1 MQPKKIIDSVARLK
15 RHQNIRLYTVVAVM
29 SVIIIALV
37 MVLVKG
43 TSVVAPAKRPT
54 SYKAPITSGTAR
66 LDPKEVY
73 LEKFATDH
81 ELQTK
86 RLDAMERM
94 LAALLKINERAGVNV
109 GGASA
114 SDQGRQPKV
123 QPLSLEPIDP
133 LADQY
138 LIDPYAATT
147 DLRASLRQ
155 TNLPDSLSPGNL
167 PQGNSPQGN
176 LEQLSRG
183 DAPKNLP
190 FGMMNTVMADNKS
203 AQQTANIGN
212 SGSGNDNRGLDGSA
226 HPQNN
231 QNQAQQ
237 LNQLNKPQRFRSKG
251 IQRTSLMLANSKSN
265 KHLKTADNTIP
276 AGAFAGAVMIG
287 GVDAST
293 SIQASSNP
301 HPVLLRVTDHGTLPR
316 KFKSDLCG
324 CHVLA
329 ACYGDISSE
338 RVYMRLEKL
347 TCTERKTGEVVEM
360 AVNGYVAGEDGRA
373 GLRGIVVDR
382 AGESMRNAAI
392 GGFLSGMGNFLSQ
405 SHSPV
410 MFSPANGLAQT
421 NPMTNP
427 DMLKFGAAK
436 GASGALDKYA
446 DFYIKR
452 AEQMQ
457 PVIQVQAGRRV
468 DIVFTQGVAFENSA
482 ARGEM
487 IKVNDQQRLSQ
498 LHNPNESVPKPIKA
512 WVPANQGGGQ
522 GK

>member
-1 MQPKKIIDSVARLK
+1 MAEQKIIDVVATVR
-15 RHQNIRLYTVVAVM
+15 RSQNLRLYGVVAVM
-29 SVIIIALV
+29 SVVIITLV
-37 MVLVKG
+37 VMLVNG
-43 TSVVAPAKRPT
+43 PSLATAPKTAV
-54 SYKAPITSGTAR
+54 SYKAPITSGASR
-66 LDPKEVY
+66 LDPKEMWA
-73 LEKFATDH
+73 EKFATEHDLQAKRL
-81 ELQTK
+81 EAMEKMLQT
-86 RLDAMERM
+86 LV
-94 LAALLKINERAGVNV
+94 KINEQAVPTASVNRNHPQGLV
-109 GGASA
+109 QQLGFNPNNPQANPGNFKQNTQDPSVATADLREDLKAQDLQTGTAAPFDIVGKQLSGGAIP
-114 SDQGRQPKV
+114 QNMQPKTV
-123 QPLSLEPIDP
+123 Q
-133 LADQY
+133 
-138 LIDPYAATT
+138 
-147 DLRASLRQ
+147 
-155 TNLPDSLSPGNL
+155 SP
-167 PQGNSPQGN
+167 PP
-176 LEQLSRG
+176 
-183 DAPKNLP
+183 
-190 FGMMNTVMADNKS
+190 
-203 AQQTANIGN
+203 AQQ
-212 SGSGNDNRGLDGSA
+212 
-226 HPQNN
+226 P
-231 QNQAQQ
+231 
-237 LNQLNKPQRFRSKG
+237 PRFRSKG

-265 KHLKTADNTIP
+265 KNLKTVDNTIP
-276 AGAFAGAVMIG
+276 AGAFAGAVMVG

-293 SIQASSNP
+293 SIQASNDP
-301 HPVLLRVTDHGTLPR
+301 RPVLLRVTDHGTLPR

-360 AVNGYVAGEDGRA
+360 TVNGYVAGEDGRA
-373 GLRGIVVDR
+373 GLRGVVVDR

-405 SHSPV
+405 SHNPV
-410 MFSPANGLAQT
+410 TFSLANGLAQT

-427 DMLKFGAAK
+427 EMLKFGAAK

-446 DFYIKR
+446 EFYIKR

-498 LHNPNESVPKPIKA
+498 LHSSSNTTQKPVEA
-512 WVPANQGGGQ
+512 WIPSNQERGQ

>member
-1 MQPKKIIDSVARLK
+1 MGMQRLVSSVSKIRKSQNLLLYSLMAGMTIVILALTAALFAGSSTIRKPQPK
-15 RHQNIRLYTVVAVM
+15 
-29 SVIIIALV
+29 
-37 MVLVKG
+37 
-43 TSVVAPAKRPT
+43 
-54 SYKAPITSGTAR
+54 SYKAPITSGSSR
-66 LDPKEVY
+66 MDPKEVY
-73 LEKFATDH
+73 VEKLTTDH
-81 ELQTK
+81 EIQGK
-86 RLDAMERM
+86 RLDAVEK
-94 LAALLKINERAGVNV
+94 LLETLIKINEGAGK
-109 GGASA
+109 AP
-114 SDQGRQPKV
+114 QRI
-123 QPLSLEPIDP
+123 E
-133 LADQY
+133 
-138 LIDPYAATT
+138 
-147 DLRASLRQ
+147 Q
-155 TNLPDSLSPGNL
+155 TMIMPGYPQHPQQTSPSLSPSGSVPKFQHTSL
-167 PQGNSPQGN
+167 TGQPAAE
-176 LEQLSRG
+176 LRG
-183 DAPKNLP
+183 DLQAVLGDEGHPSQDFITSSSNQPNPHAKGTGSSLKQDKAP
-190 FGMMNTVMADNKS
+190 
-203 AQQTANIGN
+203 
-212 SGSGNDNRGLDGSA
+212 
-226 HPQNN
+226 
-231 QNQAQQ
+231 
-237 LNQLNKPQRFRSKG
+237 RFRSKG

-265 KHLKTADNTIP
+265 KNLKTADNTIP
-276 AGAFAGAVMIG
+276 AGAFAGVVMVG

-293 SIQASSNP
+293 SIQASNDP
-301 HPVLLRVTDHGTLPR
+301 RPVLLRVTDHGTLPR

-347 TCTERKTGEVVEM
+347 TCTERKTGEIVEM

-410 MFSPANGLAQT
+410 TFSPANGLAQT

-446 DFYIKR
+446 EFYIKR

-457 PVIQVQAGRRV
+457 PVIQVQAGRKV

-482 ARGEM
+482 ARADM
-487 IKVNDQQRLSQ
+487 IRVNDQHRLSQ
-498 LHNPNESVPKPIKA
+498 IHNSSDTASKPVEA
-512 WVPANQGGGQ
+512 WVPNQTPLSEH

>member
-1 MQPKKIIDSVARLK
+1 MCEWLCVRFVRGDLQAVLGDEGNPSQDFITGSSNQSYPHLRGTGAPLK
-15 RHQNIRLYTVVAVM
+15 QE
-29 SVIIIALV
+29 
-37 MVLVKG
+37 
-43 TSVVAPAKRPT
+43 
-54 SYKAPITSGTAR
+54 KAP
-66 LDPKEVY
+66 
-73 LEKFATDH
+73 
-81 ELQTK
+81 
-86 RLDAMERM
+86 
-94 LAALLKINERAGVNV
+94 
-109 GGASA
+109 
-114 SDQGRQPKV
+114 
-123 QPLSLEPIDP
+123 
-133 LADQY
+133 
-138 LIDPYAATT
+138 
-147 DLRASLRQ
+147 
-155 TNLPDSLSPGNL
+155 
-167 PQGNSPQGN
+167 
-176 LEQLSRG
+176 
-183 DAPKNLP
+183 
-190 FGMMNTVMADNKS
+190 
-203 AQQTANIGN
+203 
-212 SGSGNDNRGLDGSA
+212 
-226 HPQNN
+226 
-231 QNQAQQ
+231 
-237 LNQLNKPQRFRSKG
+237 RFRSKG

-265 KHLKTADNTIP
+265 KNLKTADNTVP
-276 AGAFAGAVMIG
+276 AGAFAGAVMVG

-293 SIQASSNP
+293 SIQASNDP
-301 HPVLLRVTDHGTLPR
+301 RPVLLRVTDPGTLPR

-347 TCTERKTGEVVEM
+347 TCTERKTGEIVEM

-410 MFSPANGLAQT
+410 TFSPANGLAQT

-446 DFYIKR
+446 EFYIKR

-457 PVIQVQAGRRV
+457 PVIQVQAGRKV

-482 ARGEM
+482 ARADM
-487 IKVNDQQRLSQ
+487 IRVNDQHRLSQ
-498 LHNPNESVPKPIKA
+498 IHNSSDTASKPLEA
-512 WVPANQGGGQ
+512 WVPNQTSLPEH

>member
-1 MQPKKIIDSVARLK
+1 MAEQKIIDVVATV
-15 RHQNIRLYTVVAVM
+15 RHSQNMRLYGVVAVM
-29 SVIIIALV
+29 SVVIITLV
-37 MVLVKG
+37 VMLVNG
-43 TSVVAPAKRPT
+43 PSLATAPKTAV
-54 SYKAPITSGTAR
+54 SYKAPITSGASR
-66 LDPKEVY
+66 LDPKEMWA
-73 LEKFATDH
+73 EKFATEH
-81 ELQTK
+81 ELQAK
-86 RLDAMERM
+86 RLEAMEKM
-94 LAALLKINERAGVNV
+94 LQTLVKINEQAVPTVSVNRNHQ
-109 GGASA
+109 
-114 SDQGRQPKV
+114 QGLV
-123 QPLSLEPIDP
+123 QPLSFNSNNPQANPNNFKQNPEDHV
-133 LADQY
+133 
-138 LIDPYAATT
+138 AATV
-147 DLRASLRQ
+147 DLRKAIKAQGLQ
-155 TNLPDSLSPGNL
+155 TTDTSTDSSAPFDVVGK
-167 PQGNSPQGN
+167 
-176 LEQLSRG
+176 QLSG
-183 DAPKNLP
+183 GTTSTGGA
-190 FGMMNTVMADNKS
+190 T
-203 AQQTANIGN
+203 
-212 SGSGNDNRGLDGSA
+212 
-226 HPQNN
+226 PQNM
-231 QNQAQQ
+231 QPKTVQSPPPAQ
-237 LNQLNKPQRFRSKG
+237 PPRFRSKG

-265 KHLKTADNTIP
+265 KNLKTVDNTIP
-276 AGAFAGAVMIG
+276 AGAFAGAVMVG

-293 SIQASSNP
+293 SIQASNDP
-301 HPVLLRVTDHGTLPR
+301 RPVLLRVTDHGTLPR

-360 AVNGYVAGEDGRA
+360 TVNGYVAGEDGRA

-405 SHSPV
+405 SHNPV
-410 MFSPANGLAQT
+410 TFSPANGLAQT

-427 DMLKFGAAK
+427 EMLKFGAAK

-446 DFYIKR
+446 EFYIKR

-498 LHNPNESVPKPIKA
+498 LHSSSDTTQKPVEA
-512 WVPANQGGGQ
+512 WIPSNQERAR
-522 GK
+522 

>member
-1 MQPKKIIDSVARLK
+1 MAEQKITITDAATAIRRS
-15 RHQNIRLYTVVAVM
+15 QNLRLYGVVAVM
-29 SVIIIALV
+29 SVVIITLV
-37 MVLVKG
+37 VMLVNG
-43 TSVVAPAKRPT
+43 PSLATAPKTAV
-54 SYKAPITSGTAR
+54 SYKPPITSGASR
-66 LDPKEVY
+66 LDPKEMWA
-73 LEKFATDH
+73 EKFATEHD
-81 ELQTK
+81 LQAR
-86 RLDAMERM
+86 RLEAMEKM
-94 LAALLKINERAGVNV
+94 LQALIKINEQALPVGSSGHYSANDTNHGRQISAQPLNLHARNGQTVAQNIGDV
-109 GGASA
+109 LAATADLREDVRTTYTSTDSSAPFDVVGKQLSGGTTSTGGATP
-114 SDQGRQPKV
+114 QNTRPKTVQSPPPV
-123 QPLSLEPIDP
+123 QPP
-133 LADQY
+133 
-138 LIDPYAATT
+138 
-147 DLRASLRQ
+147 
-155 TNLPDSLSPGNL
+155 
-167 PQGNSPQGN
+167 
-176 LEQLSRG
+176 
-183 DAPKNLP
+183 
-190 FGMMNTVMADNKS
+190 
-203 AQQTANIGN
+203 
-212 SGSGNDNRGLDGSA
+212 
-226 HPQNN
+226 
-231 QNQAQQ
+231 
-237 LNQLNKPQRFRSKG
+237 RFRSKG

-265 KHLKTADNTIP
+265 KNLKTVDNTIP
-276 AGAFAGAVMIG
+276 AGAFAGAVMVG

-293 SIQASSNP
+293 SIQASNDP
-301 HPVLLRVTDHGTLPR
+301 RPVLLRVTDHGTVPR

-360 AVNGYVAGEDGRA
+360 TVNGYVAGEDGRA

-405 SHSPV
+405 SHNPV
-410 MFSPANGLAQT
+410 TFSPANGLAQT

-427 DMLKFGAAK
+427 EMLKFGAAK

-446 DFYIKR
+446 EFYIKR

-457 PVIQVQAGRRV
+457 PVIQVQAGRMV

-498 LHNPNESVPKPIKA
+498 LHSSSDTTQKPVEA
-512 WVPANQGGGQ
+512 WIPSSQERGQ

>member
-1 MQPKKIIDSVARLK
+1 MAEQKVTDFVAKLRRL
-15 RHQNIRLYTVVAVM
+15 QNIRLYCLVALM
-29 SVIIIALV
+29 SVVIIALV
-37 MVLVKG
+37 IILVNG
-43 TSVVAPAKRPT
+43 TLVVTSPKRAV

-66 LDPKEVY
+66 LDPKEVWA
-73 LEKFATDH
+73 EKFTTEH
-81 ELQTK
+81 ELHAK
-86 RLDAMERM
+86 RLDAMDRT
-94 LAALLKINERAGVNV
+94 LQALIRLNGQAQSLHSQN
-109 GGASA
+109 
-114 SDQGRQPKV
+114 DQTTAQNLG
-123 QPLSLEPIDP
+123 DP
-133 LADQY
+133 L
-138 LIDPYAATT
+138 AATT
-147 DLRASLRQ
+147 DLRANLKAQELQ
-155 TNLPDSLSPGNL
+155 TTDTAAPFDMV
-167 PQGNSPQGN
+167 
-176 LEQLSRG
+176 EKQLS
-183 DAPKNLP
+183 
-190 FGMMNTVMADNKS
+190 
-203 AQQTANIGN
+203 
-212 SGSGNDNRGLDGSA
+212 DGA
-226 HPQNN
+226 TPQNIRPKTV
-231 QNQAQQ
+231 QSPPPAQT
-237 LNQLNKPQRFRSKG
+237 PRFRSKG

-265 KHLKTADNTIP
+265 KHLKTVDNTIP
-276 AGAFAGAVMIG
+276 AGAFAGAVMVG

-293 SIQASSNP
+293 SIQASNDP
-301 HPVLLRVTDHGTLPR
+301 RPVLLRITDHGTLPR

-360 AVNGYVAGEDGRA
+360 TVSGYVAGEDGRA

-405 SHSPV
+405 SHNPV
-410 MFSPANGLAQT
+410 TFSPANGLAQT
-421 NPMTNP
+421 NPMTSP
-427 DMLKFGAAK
+427 EMLKFGAAK

-446 DFYIKR
+446 EFYIKR

-468 DIVFTQGVAFENSA
+468 DIVITAGVAFENSA

-498 LHNPNESVPKPIKA
+498 LHSLSDTTQKPVEA
-512 WVPANQGGGQ
+512 WIPSNQERGQ

>member
-1 MQPKKIIDSVARLK
+1 M
-15 RHQNIRLYTVVAVM
+15 TVVIVTLV
-29 SVIIIALV
+29 VILLGGQSTAQ
-37 MVLVKG
+37 
-43 TSVVAPAKRPT
+43 APK
-54 SYKAPITSGTAR
+54 SYKAPITSGASR
-66 LDPKEVY
+66 MDPKEVWA
-73 LEKFATDH
+73 EKFATEH
-81 ELQTK
+81 ELQAK
-86 RLDAMERM
+86 RLDAMEKM
-94 LAALLKINERAGVNV
+94 MEALLKLND
-109 GGASA
+109 GAKKI
-114 SDQGRQPKV
+114 DYQVQG
-123 QPLSLEPIDP
+123 QPLAPKLQPTSIAID
-133 LADQY
+133 AVD
-138 LIDPYAATT
+138 
-147 DLRASLRQ
+147 DLRNAIQKSEEPANFFSAEPVQ
-155 TNLPDSLSPGNL
+155 QGGSSPL
-167 PQGNSPQGN
+167 TTPTPPAPVTQA
-176 LEQLSRG
+176 LE
-183 DAPKNLP
+183 KK
-190 FGMMNTVMADNKS
+190 T
-203 AQQTANIGN
+203 
-212 SGSGNDNRGLDGSA
+212 
-226 HPQNN
+226 
-231 QNQAQQ
+231 
-237 LNQLNKPQRFRSKG
+237 RFRSKG
-251 IQRTSLMLANSKSN
+251 IQRTSLMLVKSKSN
-265 KHLKTADNTIP
+265 LKSADNTIP
-276 AGAFAGAVMIG
+276 AGAFAGAVMVG

-293 SIQASSNP
+293 SIQASNDP
-301 HPVLLRVTDHGTLPR
+301 RPVLLRVTDHGTLPR

-360 AVNGYVAGEDGRA
+360 QVNGYVAGEDGRA
-373 GLRGIVVDR
+373 GLRGVVVDR

-410 MFSPANGLAQT
+410 TFSPANGLAQT

-487 IKVNDQQRLSQ
+487 IRVNDQQRLNQLQSSSDVANKPVEAWIPNQSQ
-498 LHNPNESVPKPIKA
+498 EH
-512 WVPANQGGGQ
+512 
-522 GK
+522 